1 MLSIDNP
8 AWSRHCVWAARWR
21 RRRGTRRG
29 SGVQKVK
36 NYECVSRAEHIP
48 LIALKASANLANLC
62 ISWPETT
69 MR

>member
-8 AWSRHCVWAARWR
+8 AWSRHSVWAAC
-21 RRRGTRRG
+21 RG

-62 ISWPETT
+62 IPWPETT

>member
-8 AWSRHCVWAARWR
+8 AWSRHSVWAVRR
-21 RRRGTRRG
+21 RRRGTCRG

-62 ISWPETT
+62 IPWPETT